1 MITNTARVLAIN
13 NGNASLAPT
22 SQSGCGACQQSS
34 ACAISGLGKYISFN
48 RKPVVLPCD
57 ATVQPGDELQLSM
70 SESDFL
76 KTGMLVYLLPTV
88 LTLLGAGLAASLGL
102 DDVGGFDDVGA
113 VIGAGSGFF
122 GGLLLVRLIAWQP
135 QISIQQNEF
144 EINQGDRA

>member
-1 MITNTARVLAIN
+1 MITNTARVIATN
-13 NGNASLAPT
+13 NGIASLAPT
-22 SQSGCGACQQSS
+22 SRSGCGGCQQSS
-34 ACAISGLGKYISFN
+34 ACAVSGLGKYISLN
-48 RKPVVLPCD
+48 RKPVALPCE
-57 ATVQPGDELQLSM
+57 ANVQPGDELQLSM

-88 LTLLGAGLAASLGL
+88 LTLLGAGLAASLG
-102 DDVGGFDDVGA
+102 FDDVGA

-135 QISIQQNEF
+135 QIVIHQTEI